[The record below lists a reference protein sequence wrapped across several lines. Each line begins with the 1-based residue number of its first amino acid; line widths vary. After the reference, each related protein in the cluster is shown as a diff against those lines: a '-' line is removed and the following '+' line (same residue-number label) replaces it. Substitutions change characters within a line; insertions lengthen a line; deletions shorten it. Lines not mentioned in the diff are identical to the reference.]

1 MQIVP
6 FLTHYQLVYANFDFS
21 SFSLIS
27 YAVKGQPLLSK
38 KAAVAFQKGCFHF
51 SKGQLSRSKKA
62 ASAKPF
68 AHFHAAEA
76 QFPARHQTEMTRH
89 APRDDRPT
97 RRVKDMERPSFH
109 GKNDQTGLP
118 RLTKTKAGKQ
128 P

>member
-1 MQIVP
+1 MHHGYAP
-6 FLTHYQLVYANFDFS
+6 MNRPDTVYFT
-21 SFSLIS
+21 L
-27 YAVKGQPLLSK
+27 LLSH
-38 KAAVAFQKGCFHF
+38 AE
-51 SKGQLSRSKKA
+51 KA

-118 RLTKTKAGKQ
+118 RLAKTKAGKQ